1 MNKETSQPL
10 DEDDAWEP
18 GGTLGNDAR
27 YAVPLNDPEAERSI
41 NRALGLRIRFR
52 RWLREMIAR

>member
-1 MNKETSQPL
+1 MNKETSQPF

-18 GGTLGNDAR
+18 DGTLGNDER
-27 YAVPLNDPEAERSI
+27 YAVPLNDPETERSI

-52 RWLREMIAR
+52 RWWREMIAR